1 VINFVIMFVCLVAG
15 AVIRRVGRFSIR
27 DVRPLTTL
35 ILWLAL
41 PAVVLTQV
49 PPLVRSGGISREI
62 ASVIAMPWLNFVI
75 AFGFIVLAAKV
86 LKWPRAWIG
95 ALVLTAGL
103 GNTSFIGLPVVD
115 SIFGEPGTRVAILID
130 QLGSFLILAT
140 LGLLVASIFAGRD
153 LRLATVVKRVAF
165 FPPFIACIFAL
176 VWGAT
181 SLPIDGVAVEAL
193 KRLGSLLVP
202 LALLSVGWQL
212 DIRASV
218 LRRFAMPLMIGL
230 GFKLFL
236 WPLAVVMIWGHEGLA
251 NSVNAIEAAMPP
263 MITGAVVATDF
274 ELESELAQLMVG
286 IGITLSVITLWMW
299 SSALKFI

>member
-1 VINFVIMFVCLVAG
+1 
-15 AVIRRVGRFSIR
+15 
-27 DVRPLTTL
+27 
-35 ILWLAL
+35 
-41 PAVVLTQV
+41 
-49 PPLVRSGGISREI
+49 
-62 ASVIAMPWLNFVI
+62 
-75 AFGFIVLAAKV
+75 
-86 LKWPRAWIG
+86 
-95 ALVLTAGL
+95 
-103 GNTSFIGLPVVD
+103 
-115 SIFGEPGTRVAILID
+115 
-130 QLGSFLILAT
+130 
-140 LGLLVASIFAGRD
+140 
-153 LRLATVVKRVAF
+153 
-165 FPPFIACIFAL
+165 L